1 MSTGR
6 LVINGKTW
14 GEFESA
20 KRIKGHIVIS
30 GYESYGGCHTVRGIK
45 QPVLNENQQIVLD
58 WLKTNVEQDNVS
70 PMCAVFFL
78 GEWQT
83 RIGSKELRSVDIS
96 YCRLTPKQQAEVL
109 QAFSQWAIEQEEK

>member
-45 QPVLNENQQIVLD
+45 QPELNKNQQIVLD
-58 WLKTNVEQDNVS
+58 WLKEEMKKENMFPISCLWELQSWHAPKNVCSAYLALDKDRQFQLLS
-70 PMCAVFFL
+70 AFI
-78 GEWQT
+78 EW
-83 RIGSKELRSVDIS
+83 S
-96 YCRLTPKQQAEVL
+96 
-109 QAFSQWAIEQEEK
+109 EQEENSVE

>member
-45 QPVLNENQQIVLD
+45 QPELNENQQIVLD
-58 WLKTNVEQDNVS
+58 WLKTLPLFPIS
-70 PMCAVFFL
+70 
-78 GEWQT
+78 
-83 RIGSKELRSVDIS
+83 SVYLLEAGKKCS
-96 YCRLTPKQQAEVL
+96 
-109 QAFSQWAIEQEEK
+109 EKCKKCI

>member
-45 QPVLNENQQIVLD
+45 QPELNEKQEYLLRGLICKFDTLGSPPTPFQAVYWLMHNGAWNGSSKLYKAITSLD
-58 WLKTNVEQDNVS
+58 K
-70 PMCAVFFL
+70 
-78 GEWQT
+78 
-83 RIGSKELRSVDIS
+83 
-96 YCRLTPKQQAEVL
+96 KQQAQVL
-109 QAFSQWAIEQEEK
+109 RAFADWIEQEEK

>member
-6 LVINGKTW
+6 LIINGKTW

-45 QPVLNENQQIVLD
+45 QPELNDNQQKYLEQLKRAYIKFGNVYDGIFFSLFDFKKRWGLPAEEFFQVLD
-58 WLKTNVEQDNVS
+58 TLKV
-70 PMCAVFFL
+70 
-78 GEWQT
+78 W
-83 RIGSKELRSVDIS
+83 
-96 YCRLTPKQQAEVL
+96 VL
-109 QAFSQWAIEQEEK
+109 EQEEAKDAN

>member
-45 QPVLNENQQIVLD
+45 QPELNENQQIVLD
-58 WLKTNVEQDNVS
+58 WLKALPLFPISAVYLLEAGKNVPKNVKN
-70 PMCAVFFL
+70 AYENFDK
-78 GEWQT
+78 
-83 RIGSKELRSVDIS
+83 KEE
-96 YCRLTPKQQAEVL
+96 AEVL
-109 QAFSQWAIEQEEK
+109 QAFSQWMKQEEK

>member
-45 QPVLNENQQIVLD
+45 QPELNENQQIVLD
-58 WLKTNVEQDNVS
+58 WLKTLPLFPISAVYLLEVGKNVPNNVKN
-70 PMCAVFFL
+70 AYENFDK
-78 GEWQT
+78 
-83 RIGSKELRSVDIS
+83 KEE
-96 YCRLTPKQQAEVL
+96 TEVL
-109 QAFSQWAIEQEEK
+109 QAFSLWAFEQEEK

>member
-45 QPVLNENQQIVLD
+45 QPELNENQQIVLD
-58 WLKTNVEQDNVS
+58 WLKTLPLFPISAVYLLEAGKNVPKNVKN
-70 PMCAVFFL
+70 AYENFDK
-78 GEWQT
+78 
-83 RIGSKELRSVDIS
+83 KEE
-96 YCRLTPKQQAEVL
+96 AEVL
-109 QAFSQWAIEQEEK
+109 QAFSQWAFEQEGNRHG

>member
-45 QPVLNENQQIVLD
+45 QQELNENQQIVLD
-58 WLKTNVEQDNVS
+58 WLKTLPLFPISAVYLLEAGKNVPNNVKN
-70 PMCAVFFL
+70 AYENFDK
-78 GEWQT
+78 
-83 RIGSKELRSVDIS
+83 KEE
-96 YCRLTPKQQAEVL
+96 TEVL